1 MQEVTKSAESWLHI
15 VIYPAG
21 AWEAEQEAGEVQQPA
36 AFFAFSFFFFNSPP
50 AAHNFLLHPLVLTFS
65 EVQLFKK
72 GCLLLVA
79 SCLGNLFSVALSNI
93 YRVSFTCTN
102 VLTHICHHELRFF
115 LLHVVFHA
123 GKLCLTLRC
132 VFPSETLFCA
142 NVENS
147 LRLSHRPAVRCPA

>member
-21 AWEAEQEAGEVQQPA
+21 ACEAEQEAGEVQQPA

-79 SCLGNLFSVALSNI
+79 SCLSILFSEALSNL
-93 YRVSFTCTN
+93 YRVDFTCTN
-102 VLTHICHHELRFF
+102 VLTHLLSRAQVF
-115 LLHVVFHA
+115 LLHCVFHA

>member
-21 AWEAEQEAGEVQQPA
+21 AWEGEQETGEVQQPA

-79 SCLGNLFSVALSNI
+79 SCLGNLFSEALSNL
-93 YRVSFTCTN
+93 YRVDFTCTN
-102 VLTHICHHELRFF
+102 VLTHLLSRAQVFF
-115 LLHVVFHA
+115 A
-123 GKLCLTLRC
+123 ALCLSRRKAMSHSPLCFSLGNSVLRQ
-132 VFPSETLFCA
+132 
-142 NVENS
+142 
-147 LRLSHRPAVRCPA
+147 R

>member
-1 MQEVTKSAESWLHI
+1 MYQVPSLKNHNNLANKHFFLKSNLKREVTKSAESWLHI

-21 AWEAEQEAGEVQQPA
+21 AREGEQEAGEVQQPA

-79 SCLGNLFSVALSNI
+79 SCLGNLFSEASSNL
-93 YRVSFTCTN
+93 YYPVNFTCTN
-102 VLTHICHHELRFF
+102 VLTRAVRRQKKAPRTGAWKKGGALAPF
-115 LLHVVFHA
+115 
-123 GKLCLTLRC
+123 LTLA
-132 VFPSETLFCA
+132 P
-142 NVENS
+142 
-147 LRLSHRPAVRCPA
+147 

>member
-21 AWEAEQEAGEVQQPA
+21 AREGEQEAGEVQQPA

-79 SCLGNLFSVALSNI
+79 SCLGNLFSEASSNLYYPI
-93 YRVSFTCTN
+93 NFTCTN
-102 VLTHICHHELRFF
+102 VLTHW
-115 LLHVVFHA
+115 
-123 GKLCLTLRC
+123 
-132 VFPSETLFCA
+132 S
-142 NVENS
+142 S
-147 LRLSHRPAVRCPA
+147 